1 MQPVLQGRDTAGS
14 LQSQDVVLSP
24 ISISLHN
31 FHYVESTVVSKVH
44 EGWTNN
50 DIIQSDGL
58 LLLEKEETIF
68 ILPTFNETLFIISCQ
83 CCSFSFNHHVLEV
96 NKKKKKDTYK
106 VPFRVPNKQNSS
118 GEFHSSLRLEN
129 GVSSLIL

>member
-96 NKKKKKDTYK
+96 NKKKKKTLIKFHLEYLTSK
-106 VPFRVPNKQNSS
+106 TVPENST
-118 GEFHSSLRLEN
+118 RL
-129 GVSSLIL
+129 